1 MEYCTRK
8 VNCSRKKKH
17 SGLCNKN
24 RDTHDPFWL
33 SSGTHKKMKLNIEI
47 SNLVENRD
55 ELAIQISTYENH
67 QEEMDNSMHKLLMA
81 KQDFEL
87 SKQDFE
93 LSKQD
98 LEMSKQDLEVS
109 KQELEN
115 DIAFALTVKE
125 NLEIELQSILC
136 KLDQNKLINTR
147 LAFAKGKREKTPT
160 TWESINDSSC
170 TRRYNRQRETKKML
184 EYIHGGSDGALFGAW
199 DFLVKYA
206 RKELVEKCILAFKK
220 GKFIEIGQLRILDR
234 LLP

>member
-1 MEYCTRK
+1 
-8 VNCSRKKKH
+8 
-17 SGLCNKN
+17 
-24 RDTHDPFWL
+24 
-33 SSGTHKKMKLNIEI
+33 MKLNMEI

-67 QEEMDNSMHKLLMA
+67 QEEMDNSMHELLMA

-87 SKQDFE
+87 
-93 LSKQD
+93 
-98 LEMSKQDLEVS
+98 SKQDLEVS

-147 LAFAKGKREKTPT
+147 LASAKGKREKTPT

-170 TRRYNRQRETKKML
+170 TRRYNRQGETKKML
-184 EYIHGGSDGALFGAW
+184 EYIHRGSDGALFGAW

-206 RKELVEKCILAFKK
+206 RKELVEKFILAFKK
-220 GKFIEIGQLRILDR
+220 GKFIEKLYGNFSAPYTRSPAAMNQALAKKYAGHLSRRKYNFFCRI
-234 LLP
+234 